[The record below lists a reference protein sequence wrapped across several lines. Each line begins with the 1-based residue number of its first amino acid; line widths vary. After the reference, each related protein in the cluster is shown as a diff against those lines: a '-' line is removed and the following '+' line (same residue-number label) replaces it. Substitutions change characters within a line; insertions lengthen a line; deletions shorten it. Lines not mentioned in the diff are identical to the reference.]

1 MDTGQCERSER
12 EMTAWRLLKLEVN
25 DAFTNMAID
34 EAIVTARI
42 KDLVPNTLRFY
53 QWKPSAVSVGRFQD
67 VSNEIQIENCR
78 QKGVDIVRRITG
90 GGTVYHDSQGEIT
103 YSVIAKEKD
112 FGTTDVF
119 QAYNTICN
127 GLIEAA
133 KILGVNADFNPGD
146 PKNCPNITIQGKKIS
161 GSAQFHK
168 GGVLLQH
175 GTFLLEA
182 DLEKMFTFLRVPWA
196 KTITDLVYV
205 ARERLT
211 SIKNELGK
219 KVSTKE
225 AYWALVKGFE
235 KTLNVQLQEEALTTY
250 EQKLAQQLRMDK
262 FLTEEWNLRGK
273 TQPRG

>member
-1 MDTGQCERSER
+1 MVP
-12 EMTAWRLLKLEVN
+12 WRLLKLEVN

-34 EAIVTARI
+34 EAIVNSRI
-42 KDLVPNTLRFY
+42 KDLVPNTLRLY

-67 VSNEIQIENCR
+67 VANEVHVNNCK
-78 QKGVDIVRRITG
+78 QHGVDIVRRNSG

-103 YSVIAKEKD
+103 YSVIAKEED
-112 FGTTDVF
+112 FGTTDVV

-133 KILGVNADFNPGD
+133 KILGVKADFNKGD
-146 PKNCPNITIQGKKIS
+146 PKNCPNIAINGKKIS

-196 KTITDLVYV
+196 KTVKDVVCIAQD
-205 ARERLT
+205 RLT
-211 SIKNELGK
+211 SIKDALDRQ
-219 KVSTKE
+219 VSTKE
-225 AYWALVKGFE
+225 AY
-235 KTLNVQLQEEALTTY
+235 EALITGFQSAFKAKLDEGILISY
-250 EQKLAQQLRMDK
+250 EREATQKLREHK
-262 FLTEEWNLRGK
+262 FSTEDWNIKGTAK
-273 TQPRG
+273 AEY

>member
-1 MDTGQCERSER
+1 
-12 EMTAWRLLKLEVN
+12 MTLWRLLKLEVN
-25 DAFTNMAID
+25 DAFNNMAVD

-42 KDLVPNTLRFY
+42 KGLVPNTLRLY

-67 VSNEIQIENCR
+67 VYNEVQVDNCQR
-78 QKGVDIVRRITG
+78 TGVDIVRRITG

-103 YSVIAKEKD
+103 YSVVAREED
-112 FGTTDVF
+112 FGTSDVI

-146 PKNCPNITIQGKKIS
+146 PKNCPNIAIHGKKIS

-175 GTFLLEA
+175 GTFLLDA

-196 KTITDLVYV
+196 KTIADV
-205 ARERLT
+205 ACVAQERLT
-211 SIKNELGK
+211 SIKKELGK
-219 KVSTKE
+219 AVSKE
-225 AYWALVKGFE
+225 KACQALVKGFE
-235 KTLNVQLQEEALTTY
+235 RVLKVQLREESLTTY
-250 EQKLAQQLRMDK
+250 EQKLAQELRRDK
-262 FLTEEWNLRGK
+262 FSTEEWNLKGK
-273 TQPRG
+273 THQKAKHL

>member
-1 MDTGQCERSER
+1 MDTGQCGRSER
-12 EMTAWRLLKLEVN
+12 EMTVWRLLKLEAN
-25 DAFTNMAID
+25 DAFANMAID

-42 KDLVPNTLRFY
+42 MDLVPNTLRFY

-78 QKGVDIVRRITG
+78 QQGVDIVRRITG

-103 YSVIAKEKD
+103 YSLIAKEKD

-119 QAYNTICN
+119 QAYNTICS

-133 KILGVNADFNPGD
+133 KILGVKADFNPGD

-182 DLEKMFTFLRVPWA
+182 DLEEMFTFLRVPWA
-196 KTITDLVYV
+196 KTITDV
-205 ARERLT
+205 ACVAQEKLT

-219 KVSTKE
+219 KVSTEE

-235 KTLNVQLQEEALTTY
+235 KTLNMQLQEEALTTY
-250 EQKLAQQLRMDK
+250 EQKLAQQLRRDK

-273 TQPRG
+273 TQPQG

>member
-1 MDTGQCERSER
+1 
-12 EMTAWRLLKLEVN
+12 MTTWRLLKLEVN

-42 KDLVPNTLRFY
+42 KEMVPNTLRFY

-78 QKGVDIVRRITG
+78 QQGIDIVRRITG

-103 YSVIAKEKD
+103 YSVIAKEED

-133 KILGVNADFNPGD
+133 KILGVNADFNQGD
-146 PKNCPNITIQGKKIS
+146 PKNCTNIAIQGKKIS

-168 GGVLLQH
+168 GSVLLQH

-196 KTITDLVYV
+196 KTITDIVCV

-219 KVSTKE
+219 KVRTEE
-225 AYWALVKGFE
+225 AYQALVKGFE
-235 KTLNVQLQEEALTTY
+235 KALNVQLQEEALTTY
-250 EQKLAQQLRMDK
+250 EQKLTQKLRRDK
-262 FLTEEWNLRGK
+262 FSTQEWNLRGK
-273 TQPRG
+273 AQPEG

>member
-1 MDTGQCERSER
+1 
-12 EMTAWRLLKLEVN
+12 MTAWRLLKLEVN

-42 KDLVPNTLRFY
+42 KDLVPNTLRCY
-53 QWKPSAVSVGRFQD
+53 QWKPSAVSIGRFQD
-67 VSNEIQIENCR
+67 VSNEIQVENCR
-78 QKGVDIVRRITG
+78 QQGVDIVRRITG

-103 YSVIAKEKD
+103 YSIIAREVD
-112 FGTTDVF
+112 FGTLDVF

-133 KILGVNADFNPGD
+133 KILGVKADFNAGD
-146 PKNCPNITIQGKKIS
+146 PKNCPNIAIQGKKIS

-196 KTITDLVYV
+196 KTITDVVCV
-205 ARERLT
+205 AREKLT

-235 KTLNVQLQEEALTTY
+235 KTLNVQLQEEMLTTY
-250 EQKLAQQLRMDK
+250 EQKLAQQLRRDK
-262 FLTEEWNLRGK
+262 FTTEEWNLKGK
-273 TQPRG
+273 

>member
-1 MDTGQCERSER
+1 
-12 EMTAWRLLKLEVN
+12 MTAWRLLKLEVN

-42 KDLVPNTLRFY
+42 QNLVPNTLRCY
-53 QWKPSAVSVGRFQD
+53 QWKPSAVSIGRFQD
-67 VSNEIQIENCR
+67 IANEIQIENCR

-112 FGTTDVF
+112 FGTLDVF

-133 KILGVNADFNPGD
+133 KILGITADFNPGD
-146 PKNCPNITIQGKKIS
+146 PKNCPNIAIQRKKIS

-168 GGVLLQH
+168 SGVLLQH

-196 KTITDLVYV
+196 KNIPDIVCV
-205 ARERLT
+205 VQEKLT

-235 KTLNVQLQEEALTTY
+235 KALDVQLREEALSTY

-273 TQPRG
+273 TAEKS

>member
-1 MDTGQCERSER
+1 
-12 EMTAWRLLKLEVN
+12 MTVWRLLKLEVN

-34 EAIVTARI
+34 EAIVTALI
-42 KDLVPNTLRFY
+42 KGLVPNTLRFY

-78 QKGVDIVRRITG
+78 RQGVDIVRRITG

-112 FGTTDVF
+112 IGTTDVF
-119 QAYNTICN
+119 QAYTTICN

-133 KILGVNADFNPGD
+133 KILGVKADFNPGD
-146 PKNCPNITIQGKKIS
+146 PKNCPNIAIQGKKIS

-175 GTFLLEA
+175 GTFLIET
-182 DLEKMFTFLRVPWA
+182 DLEKMFTFLRVPVA
-196 KTITDLVYV
+196 KNITDTVYV
-205 ARERLT
+205 AQEKLT

-219 KVSTKE
+219 KVSTEE
-225 AYWALVKGFE
+225 AYKALIKGFE
-235 KTLNVQLQEEALTTY
+235 KALSVQLREEALTAY
-250 EQKLAQQLRMDK
+250 EQKLAQKLLRDK
-262 FLTEEWNLRGK
+262 FSTEEWNLMGK
-273 TQPRG
+273 TQLGG